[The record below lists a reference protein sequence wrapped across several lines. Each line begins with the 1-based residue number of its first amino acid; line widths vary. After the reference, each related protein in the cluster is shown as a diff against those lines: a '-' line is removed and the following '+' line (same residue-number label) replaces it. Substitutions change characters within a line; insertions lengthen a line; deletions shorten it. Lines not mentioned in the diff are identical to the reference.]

1 MVIPVRNHQAA
12 HCPPMSGPLIPGPLM
27 PMMPRR
33 HGRRIGVLGGSFNPA
48 HTGHIALSKL
58 AKQHARLDEVW
69 WLVNPQNP
77 LKTTAEMASF
87 QQRLAKAQEM
97 TATLPFIKV
106 KASEAR
112 WGTRRSYDS
121 VRLLRQRLK
130 GCVFIWIMGTD
141 NLVQLP
147 QWHRAK
153 EFVHLSDSFIA
164 RRPGSFYQALA
175 SQGAHLYRH
184 RCRHAASLGTYGRYY
199 VGCHFQDSTS
209 ATAIRSMTNWPPH
222 PLHA

>member
-1 MVIPVRNHQAA
+1 MVIPVRNHQAT
-12 HCPPMSGPLIPGPLM
+12 HSPLMPVM

-33 HGRRIGVLGGSFNPA
+33 HGRRIGVLGGSFNPTHA
-48 HTGHIALSKL
+48 GHIALSKL
-58 AKQHARLDEVW
+58 AKQHAKLDEVW

-77 LKTTAEMASF
+77 LKTTTGMARF
-87 QQRLAKAQEM
+87 HQRLATAKEM

-106 KASEAR
+106 KACEAQ

-121 VRLLRQRLK
+121 VRLLRQRFK
-130 GCVFIWIMGTD
+130 GTRFIWIMGTD

-147 QWHRAK
+147 QWYRAK
-153 EFVHLSDSFIA
+153 DFVRLCDTFIA

-184 RCRHAASLGTYGRYY
+184 RRRQAATLGQTGQFHIN
-199 VGCHFQDSTS
+199 CHFQDATS
-209 ATAIRSMTNWPPH
+209 ATAIRATTNWPPR
-222 PLHA
+222 LFSA